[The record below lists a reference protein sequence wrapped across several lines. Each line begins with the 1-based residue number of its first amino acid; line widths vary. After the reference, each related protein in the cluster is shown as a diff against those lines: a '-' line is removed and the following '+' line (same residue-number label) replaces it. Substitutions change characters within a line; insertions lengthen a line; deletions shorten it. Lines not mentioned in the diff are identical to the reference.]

1 MLSEPSEAALA
12 PLLRAYEL
20 ARDAA
25 ADPWQLAL
33 AVRDLEAAGLAL
45 TDARWL
51 VLKKFASL
59 AKEVTTPG
67 DETRTLPRIEYGV
80 SRPIRAG
87 PPLGQLPQ

>member
-51 VLKKFASL
+51 VLKKYASL
-59 AKEVTTPG
+59 GKEVTTPG
-67 DETRTLPRIEYGV
+67 DETRVFRPLPFTAL
-80 SRPIRAG
+80 SRAA
-87 PPLGQLPQ
+87 